1 MGWFTRKKKEKTKEV
16 EKVESTVS
24 VEESIK
30 KAEELKEELKN
41 CDETK
46 KVMLLNEIGGIYY
59 KISDYDNAVI
69 YYEES
74 LNIEK
79 TIGKAYT
86 NLLNIYN
93 VKRKEAAVNKDD
105 EKLQYYLKKI
115 DDMMKISKDVVR
127 GNV

>member
-16 EKVESTVS
+16 EKAESTVS

>member
-1 MGWFTRKKKEKTKEV
+1 MGWFTRKKKEKTNEV
-16 EKVESTVS
+16 EKVDNSIS
-24 VEESIK
+24 VEDSIK

-74 LNIEK
+74 LKIEK

-93 VKRKEAAVNKDD
+93 IKRKEAAVNKDD
-105 EKLQYYLKKI
+105 EKLQYYLNKI

>member
-1 MGWFTRKKKEKTKEV
+1 MGWFTRKKKEKTNEV
-16 EKVESTVS
+16 EKVDNSIS
-24 VEESIK
+24 VEDSIK

-46 KVMLLNEIGGIYY
+46 KVMLLNEIGDIYY

-74 LNIEK
+74 LNMEK

-93 VKRKEAAVNKDD
+93 IKRKEAAVNKED
-105 EKLQYYLKKI
+105 EKLQYYLNKI

>member
-59 KISDYDNAVI
+59 KISGYDNAVI

>member
-1 MGWFTRKKKEKTKEV
+1 MGWFTRKKKEKTNEV
-16 EKVESTVS
+16 EKVDNSIS
-24 VEESIK
+24 VEDSIK

-46 KVMLLNEIGGIYY
+46 KVMLLNEIGDIYY

-93 VKRKEAAVNKDD
+93 IKRKEAAVNKED
-105 EKLQYYLKKI
+105 EKLQYYLNKI

>member
-1 MGWFTRKKKEKTKEV
+1 MGWFTRKKKEKTNEV
-16 EKVESTVS
+16 EKVDNSISIED
-24 VEESIK
+24 SIK

-93 VKRKEAAVNKDD
+93 IKRKEAAINKDD
-105 EKLQYYLKKI
+105 EKLQYYLNKI

>member
-1 MGWFTRKKKEKTKEV
+1 MGWFTRKKKEKTNEV
-16 EKVESTVS
+16 EKVDNSIS
-24 VEESIK
+24 VEDSIK

>member
-46 KVMLLNEIGGIYY
+46 KVMLLNKIGGIYY

>member
-1 MGWFTRKKKEKTKEV
+1 MGWFTRKKKEKTNEV
-16 EKVESTVS
+16 EKVETTIS
-24 VEESIK
+24 VEDSIK
-30 KAEELKEELKN
+30 KAEELKKELEN

-74 LNIEK
+74 LNREK

-93 VKRKEAAVNKDD
+93 IKRKEAAVSKDD

>member
-93 VKRKEAAVNKDD
+93 
-105 EKLQYYLKKI
+105 
-115 DDMMKISKDVVR
+115 
-127 GNV
+127 

>member
-1 MGWFTRKKKEKTKEV
+1 MGWFTRKKKEKTNEV
-16 EKVESTVS
+16 EKVDNSIS
-24 VEESIK
+24 VEDSIK

-105 EKLQYYLKKI
+105 EKLQYYLNKI

>member
-1 MGWFTRKKKEKTKEV
+1 MGWFTRKKKEKTNEV
-16 EKVESTVS
+16 EKVDNSIS
-24 VEESIK
+24 VEDSIK

-41 CDETK
+41 CDKTK
-46 KVMLLNEIGGIYY
+46 KVMLLNEIGDIYY

-93 VKRKEAAVNKDD
+93 IKRKEAAVNKED
-105 EKLQYYLKKI
+105 EKLQYYLNKI

>member
-1 MGWFTRKKKEKTKEV
+1 
-16 EKVESTVS
+16 
-24 VEESIK
+24 
-30 KAEELKEELKN
+30 
-41 CDETK
+41 
-46 KVMLLNEIGGIYY
+46 MLLNEIGGIYY

>member
-1 MGWFTRKKKEKTKEV
+1 MGWFTRKKKEKTNEV

-93 VKRKEAAVNKDD
+93 IKRKEAAVNKDD

>member
-1 MGWFTRKKKEKTKEV
+1 MGWFTRKKKEKTNEV
-16 EKVESTVS
+16 EKVDNSIS
-24 VEESIK
+24 VEDSIK

-93 VKRKEAAVNKDD
+93 IKRKEAAVNKDD

>member
-1 MGWFTRKKKEKTKEV
+1 MGWFTRKKKEKTNEV
-16 EKVESTVS
+16 EKVDNSIS
-24 VEESIK
+24 VEDSIK

-59 KISDYDNAVI
+59 KILDYDNAVI

-93 VKRKEAAVNKDD
+93 IKRKEAAVNKDD
-105 EKLQYYLKKI
+105 EKLQYYLNKI

>member
-1 MGWFTRKKKEKTKEV
+1 MGWFTRKKKEKTNEV
-16 EKVESTVS
+16 EKVDNSIS
-24 VEESIK
+24 VEDSIK

-46 KVMLLNEIGGIYY
+46 KVVLLNEIGGIYY

-93 VKRKEAAVNKDD
+93 IKRKEAAVSKDD
-105 EKLQYYLKKI
+105 EKLQYYLNKI

>member
-1 MGWFTRKKKEKTKEV
+1 MGLFSRIKKEKTNKV
-16 EKVESTVS
+16 EKVDNSIS
-24 VEESIK
+24 VEDSIK

-93 VKRKEAAVNKDD
+93 TKRKEAAVNKDD
-105 EKLQYYLKKI
+105 EKLQYYLNKI

>member
-93 VKRKEAAVNKDD
+93 IKRKEAAVNKDD
-105 EKLQYYLKKI
+105 EKLQYYLNKI

>member
-1 MGWFTRKKKEKTKEV
+1 MGWFTRKKKEKTNEV
-16 EKVESTVS
+16 EKVDNSIS
-24 VEESIK
+24 VEDSIK

-93 VKRKEAAVNKDD
+93 IKRKEAAVNKDD
-105 EKLQYYLKKI
+105 EKLQYYLNKI

>member
-1 MGWFTRKKKEKTKEV
+1 MGWFTRKKKEKTNEV
-16 EKVESTVS
+16 EKVETTIS
-24 VEESIK
+24 VEDSIK
-30 KAEELKEELKN
+30 KAEELKKELEN

-74 LNIEK
+74 LNREK

-93 VKRKEAAVNKDD
+93 IKRKEAAVNKDD